1 MPYTQADL
9 DAVRRAR
16 ASGVRSVRQGD
27 QEVTYKTDAEM
38 AAAEKAILD
47 ELARSDATTP
57 IRRRVY
63 LRQGS
68 RGY

>member
-1 MPYTQADL
+1 MAYTQADL
-9 DAVRRAR
+9 DAVRKAR

-27 QEVTYKTDAEM
+27 QEVTYKSDQEM

-47 ELARSDATTP
+47 ELARTDVTTP

-63 LRQGS
+63 LRQVG